1 METQYK
7 IYTPSE
13 IITLIKDNV
22 DGVLKVYSKYGKE
35 MLEHIL
41 IINNDI
47 IYDQNKLDEVTEFTE
62 KQFIKSYKNM
72 KFYINEI

>member
-22 DGVLKVYSKYGKE
+22 EGVLKAYSKYGKE
-35 MLEHIL
+35 MLEHTL
-41 IINNDI
+41 IIKNDI
-47 IYDQNKLDEVTEFTE
+47 IYDQNKVDEVIEFTE
-62 KQFIKSYKNM
+62 NQFIKSYKNM

>member
-7 IYTPSE
+7 IYTPLE
-13 IITLIKDNV
+13 IITLMKDNV
-22 DGVLKVYSKYGKE
+22 EGVLKAYSKYGKE

-41 IINNDI
+41 IIENDI
-47 IYDQNKLDEVTEFTE
+47 IYDQNKVDEVIEFTE
-62 KQFIKSYKNM
+62 NQFIKSYKNM